1 MKVAVAL
8 VLAVASVLQC
18 QAEPVDVKPAP
29 VDDAGN
35 KIISA
40 KALRG
45 SQLSSIFLNSDTTY
59 RKNDECVQ
67 YGKRTNSL
75 QIT

>member
-59 RKNDECVQ
+59 RKNDEC
-67 YGKRTNSL
+67 RTTL
-75 QIT
+75 PLLGT